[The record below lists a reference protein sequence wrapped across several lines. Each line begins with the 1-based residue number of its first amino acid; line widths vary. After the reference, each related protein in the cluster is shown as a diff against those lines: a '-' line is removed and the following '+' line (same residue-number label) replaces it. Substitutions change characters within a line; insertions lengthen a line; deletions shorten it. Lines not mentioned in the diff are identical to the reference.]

1 MKISDVSEKILAKIG
16 KNRIKIPSSS
26 VPLYDKAVEIVGAL
40 SDDLEQDWGMIQ
52 HRYFNKCNN
61 VSFVI
66 GGCAVGACF
75 GLYFGVKKAV
85 QKIKEYRASCGDE
98 TQKKQSV

>member
-1 MKISDVSEKILAKIG
+1 MNISDVSEKILAKIG
-16 KNRIKIPSSS
+16 KNRVKIPNPS

-52 HRYFNKCNN
+52 HRYFIRCNN
-61 VSFVI
+61 VSFVM

-75 GLYFGVKKAV
+75 GLYFGVKKAA
-85 QKIKEYRASCGDE
+85 QKIKEYKASCDE
-98 TQKKQSV
+98 TQKKQGL